1 MNTSFPRCCYR
12 YVAVAAAFG
21 ALTSLV
27 GPVGPAVAGVGSAVA
42 GVGPAVVNR
51 PAAPQAANA
60 VASKDNVPVTSE
72 LAYQPGPSTSHG
84 GTGETVN
91 VVIPAWEGALTMT
104 VSDAPVQ
111 LSSKAV
117 SADKKTVEL
126 TGELPV
132 MTIEDYRFLSAP
144 GWRVT
149 GQVSDFTGGGPKLS
163 GSYLGWTPEILEQ
176 DANRDAVAGPAVS
189 PGTRPGLADPSR
201 LASAA
206 ATGGTGHTVIG
217 ATLDLKVPS
226 SSLLGS
232 QAATL
237 SITLV
242 ESA

>member
-1 MNTSFPRCCYR
+1 
-12 YVAVAAAFG
+12 VAVAAAFG

-27 GPVGPAVAGVGSAVA
+27 GPVGPAVAGVGPAVA
-42 GVGPAVVNR
+42 EIGPAVTGVGHAVVNR
-51 PAAPQAANA
+51 PAAPPAVNA
-60 VASKDNVPVTSE
+60 VASNDNVAVTSE
-72 LAYQPGPSTSHG
+72 LAYQPGQSTSRG
-84 GTGETVN
+84 GKGETVN
-91 VVIPAWEGALTMT
+91 VVIPAWEGALTLT

-126 TGELPV
+126 TGALPV
-132 MTIEDYRFLSAP
+132 MTIEDYRFLSVP

-163 GSYLGWTPEILEQ
+163 GSYLGWTPEIIEQ

-189 PGTRPGLADPSR
+189 PGTRPGLADPST

-206 ATGGTGHTVIG
+206 ATGGTGNTVIG